1 MTKTNSTRVLVM
13 VMAAALAAALL
24 VVVAAADPAEARA
37 RFKTVTKN
45 FSNTGQITINNSAT
59 PPTAAT
65 PYPSG
70 IPVSGLKRGK
80 IRDVNVKLKNFSETI
95 PEDADLLLVGPRGQ
109 TAVVM
114 SDVGDSLPANGV
126 TLTLDD
132 QAANSLT
139 TGQLINGTF
148 KPTNLGTGDTFL
160 PPAPTNPSAAS
171 ALSVFNGTN
180 PNGTW
185 NLYVVDDT
193 NNASVGKF
201 QGGWQLEIRAR
212 VKR

>member
-1 MTKTNSTRVLVM
+1 MTKTNSTRVMVM

-37 RFKTVTKN
+37 RFKTVTTH
-45 FSNTGQITINNSAT
+45 FSNTAPITINDSAT

-70 IPVSGLKRGK
+70 INVSGLRRGT
-80 IRDVNVKLKNFSETI
+80 IRDVNVKLKNFKETI
-95 PEDADLLLVGPRGQ
+95 PEDVDVLLVGPRGQ
-109 TAVVM
+109 NAIVM
-114 SDVGDSLPANGV
+114 SDVGGGAALTNGV

-132 QAANSLT
+132 QAANPLPTPLSD
-139 TGQLINGTF
+139 GRF
-148 KPTNLGTGDTFL
+148 KPTNLGTGDTF
-160 PPAPTNPSAAS
+160 PAPAPTPSGGS

-185 NLYVVDDT
+185 KLYVVDDT
-193 NNASVGKF
+193 TNASLGQF
-201 QGGWQLEIRAR
+201 AGGWTLEIKAR